1 MKILDVNVLLY
12 ACNAQSAHHDASR
25 RWLEMA
31 MNGEESIGIS
41 WPVIVG
47 FLRMSTHP
55 SIFERPLSS
64 EAALAQVEDWLAVP
78 LVSLV
83 SEKREHWQ
91 VLRNLIVSLG
101 AVNNL
106 IPDAHL
112 AALAITHGA
121 TLVSYDS
128 DFGRFPELRWEV
140 PETGSTQ

>member
-1 MKILDVNVLLY
+1 MKIPDVNVLLY

-25 RWLEMA
+25 HWLEMV

-64 EAALAQVEDWLAVP
+64 EAALAQVEEWLAVP

-91 VLRNLIVSLG
+91 VLRNLIFSLG
-101 AVNNL
+101 AVNHL
-106 IPDAHL
+106 IPDANL

-140 PETGSTQ
+140 PETGSAQ

>member
-25 RWLEMA
+25 RWLEMV

-41 WPVIVG
+41 WPAIVG

-64 EAALAQVEDWLAVP
+64 EDALAQVEDWLAVP

-106 IPDAHL
+106 NPDAHL

-128 DFGRFPELRWEV
+128 DFERFPELRWEV
-140 PETGSTQ
+140 PEAGSAQ